1 MIGERIDAT
10 TSRWISVV
18 FLQDEEANELLAMIN
33 RDGEAAAI
41 EHLQQWDFGDE
52 TTDAA
57 LVNGYVYDR
66 IPVGSADRTFEGPD
80 SPYALTYS
88 ELYGYVSLLRRYEAT
103 PDSEPVVP
111 EASVETS
118 APFRDAIPPHWN
130 LDPALTAHRSRHGI
144 EL

>member
-1 MIGERIDAT
+1 MIDERKDAW

-18 FLQDEEANELLAMIN
+18 FLQDEDASELLAMID
-33 RDGEAAAI
+33 RDGEAAAV
-41 EHLQQWDFGDE
+41 EYLQQWDFGDE

-66 IPVGSADRTFEGPD
+66 IPVGSTGRTIEDPD

-88 ELYGYVSLLRRYEAT
+88 EQYGYVSLLRRYKASL
-103 PDSEPVVP
+103 DAEPVVH

-118 APFRDAIPPHWN
+118 APFRDAIPQHWDI
-130 LDPALTAHRSRHGI
+130 DPALSAHRTRHARA
-144 EL
+144 L